1 MKSCPVCDTDYPDE
15 HSTCPTDGAVLIES
29 EELEPGSLVRG
40 KYRIV
45 CKLGQGGMGI
55 VYLAEHLLLGRHV
68 ALKFLASELSRNPPF
83 IKRFRNEARAAF
95 RLRNGNIA
103 EVMDLDQAEDGSLF
117 IAMEYVEG
125 QSLRAA
131 LEQAPGGLSIQRS
144 LAIATGIATGLA
156 AAHAQGIVHRD
167 IKPENILLSIA
178 PDGSEHPK
186 ILDFGIAAML
196 EGATSLSVT
205 RGLMLTPQYA
215 APEQWRGM
223 RAGDLD
229 GRTDLYALGGVL
241 YEMLTRRTPF
251 QAENMEGWMYEHLHA
266 PLQAPATL
274 RAEIASFDGLNNLI
288 VRLLARDRDRRPA
301 TARDVLAEISHIEY
315 SPPGVRAGTILERRE
330 TVTEEPPAVVVPHP
344 VPVSPSGRQEA
355 DRASERSTPAPR
367 PELQKQN
374 DRASQGKA
382 SRTRMSLRLIAFTRL
397 IAVPGFIA
405 LAVNFGLSALSGW
418 VVKCTLSWN
427 PAILVPE
434 ILVLGVFQLFRF
446 HWMIANYSWIFK
458 LLAIVLAALQLA
470 EGVGLILNKRWP
482 RRIILIELAL
492 ALPVVLIYDSIHKNF
507 LHGPWDTF
515 AYVSV
520 VLLSIATLICLVRL
534 VRNDRPASKPVL

>member
-29 EELEPGSLVRG
+29 EELAPGSLVRG

-45 CKLGQGGMGI
+45 CKLGRGGMGI

-68 ALKFLASELSRNPPF
+68 ALKFLASELSRNPLF

-95 RLRNGNIA
+95 RLRSANIA

-125 QSLRAA
+125 ESLRAV
-131 LEQAPGGLSIQRS
+131 LEQAPGELPIPRA
-144 LAIATGIATGLA
+144 LAIARGIAAGLA

-167 IKPENILLSIA
+167 IKPENILLPVA

-241 YEMLTRRTPF
+241 YEMLTHRTPF

-266 PLQAPATL
+266 PLQAPAAL
-274 RAEIASFDGLNNLI
+274 RGEIASFDGLNNLV
-288 VRLLARDRDRRPA
+288 VRLLARDRDHRPA
-301 TARDVLAEISHIEY
+301 TARDVLAEISRIEN
-315 SPPGVRAGTILERRE
+315 PPPSVHPKTVLERRE
-330 TVTEEPPAVVVPHP
+330 TVIEEPPTVVVPKP
-344 VPVSPSGRQEA
+344 PPVSPPRRAEA
-355 DRASERSTPAPR
+355 NRANERSTPAP
-367 PELQKQN
+367 ELREQN
-374 DRASQGKA
+374 DRSSQDKA
-382 SRTRMSLRLIAFTRL
+382 SRTRMGLRLIAFTRF
-397 IAVPGFIA
+397 IAVPGLAAI
-405 LAVNFGLSALSGW
+405 AVNFGFSALSGW
-418 VVKCTLSWN
+418 IVKCTLLWN

-434 ILVLGVFQLFRF
+434 SLLLGLFQLFTF
-446 HWMIANYSWIFK
+446 HWIQALNFSWIVR
-458 LLAIVLAALQLA
+458 LLATALAAVQLA

-482 RRIILIELAL
+482 RKMILIELVL
-492 ALPVVLIYDSIHKNF
+492 ALPFMLIYTSIHKNF
-507 LHGPWDTF
+507 LHSLWDTL
-515 AYVSV
+515 AYASV
-520 VLLSIATLICLVRL
+520 VLLSVAM
-534 VRNDRPASKPVL
+534 